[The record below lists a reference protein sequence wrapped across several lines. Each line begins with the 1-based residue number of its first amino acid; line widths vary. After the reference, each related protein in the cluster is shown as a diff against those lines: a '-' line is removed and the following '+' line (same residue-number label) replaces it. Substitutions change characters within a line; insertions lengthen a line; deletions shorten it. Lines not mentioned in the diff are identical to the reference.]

1 MNSKQG
7 PPARLFRRNL
17 QIRQQ
22 QPEWMDE
29 PHLDA
34 ALHHQALAGL
44 RRVHWWSG
52 TEGALWGAMSGA
64 LSAAAAGGST
74 LKILDLA
81 SGGGD
86 LALGIAARCHR
97 LGLKAIVHGCDISAT
112 AVVRAQR
119 LAAER
124 GIGGVSF
131 FQLDVITDAYPE
143 AHYDVVMNSL
153 FLHHLT
159 SSQIIAVLSR
169 MRAAADLVVADDL
182 LRTVPGYWLAWAGCR
197 ILSRSPVVHFD
208 GPVSVEAALTREE
221 ILDLASKAGLVG
233 VQFRRHWPERYLLTC
248 GTRTAA
254 VAGCQP

>member
-1 MNSKQG
+1 LNSQHR
-7 PPARLFRRNL
+7 PPARLYRRDL

-29 PHLDA
+29 PQLDA

-64 LSAAAAGGST
+64 LHAAAAGGSG

-86 LALGIAARCHR
+86 LALGIAARCQR
-97 LGLKAIVHGCDISAT
+97 QGLRAVVHGCDISAT
-112 AVVRAQR
+112 AVARAQR
-119 LAAER
+119 LAVER
-124 GIGGVSF
+124 GLANVRF

-153 FLHHLT
+153 FLHHL
-159 SSQIIAVLSR
+159 SAAQIIAVLSR

-182 LRTVPGYWLAWAGCR
+182 LRTVRGYWLAWIGCR

-208 GPVSVEAALTREE
+208 GPVSVEAALTRDE
-221 ILDLASKAGLVG
+221 ILALAGRAGLAG
-233 VQFRRHWPERYLLTC
+233 VQFRRHWPERFLLTC
-248 GTRTAA
+248 RTRTTDAG
-254 VAGCQP
+254 GCQP